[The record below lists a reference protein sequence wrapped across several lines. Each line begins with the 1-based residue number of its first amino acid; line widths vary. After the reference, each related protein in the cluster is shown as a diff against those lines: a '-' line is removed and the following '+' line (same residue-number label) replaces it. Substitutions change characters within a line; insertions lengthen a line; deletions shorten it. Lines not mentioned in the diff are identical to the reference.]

1 MLTRRLYALRT
12 VGGVDDR
19 SRRTASR
26 LLATLGFFVGLAA
39 WSLSAGVFFGNHLF
53 TLDEAEDCRMATG
66 YASSRWVGTV
76 FAPQA
81 TCVWFGG
88 AIELVSRS
96 QIAPVAILWAL
107 SFGMLLAALILRGL
121 RGLETAW
128 LPFLV
133 VPLLF
138 GAGLFTWTTGTAWLG
153 PIAEYT
159 AEERPVVPPREPTWE
174 ERDGW
179 SFVIPVPAS
188 TANGSYADSLAAI
201 GPVVDS
207 TMEAVGPI
215 PHPWDPEHEPVFPTS
230 PVPCD
235 GVAERPVF
243 EASFTAEDNAGAVL
257 RARELWQE
265 LGYEIDDRSTAS
277 HVVAVDP
284 TPVTGT
290 VLSIEHYDKL
300 LRVQVSGVCGD

>member
-1 MLTRRLYALRT
+1 VLTRRRCALRT
-12 VGGVDDR
+12 VRGVDDR

-39 WSLSAGVFFGNHLF
+39 WSLSLGVYFGNRLLQF
-53 TLDEAEDCRMATG
+53 DSGETCRGITG
-66 YASSRWVGTV
+66 FPSSRWLETA

-88 AIELVSRS
+88 AIEIVPRGE
-96 QIAPVAILWAL
+96 IAPVAILWAL
-107 SFGMLLAALILRGL
+107 SFGMLLAALILRGV

-138 GAGLFTWTTGTAWLG
+138 GAGLFTWTTGAAWLG

-159 AEERPVVPPREPTWE
+159 AEERPVVPTREPTWE

-257 RARELWQE
+257 RARALWQS
-265 LGYEIDDRSTAS
+265 LGFTIDDRSTES

-284 TPVTGT
+284 TPVTGM
-290 VLSIEHYDKL
+290 VMSIEHYDKL
-300 LRVQVSGVCGD
+300 LRVQVSGTCGG